1 MNWFEIF
8 DGSFLAFIL
17 INHAFALN
25 LVFREKKTSKMKIQL
40 YLVIALFI
48 TESTTILFILTDLMV
63 VHLSD
68 RLIIVRNIA
77 VYIRVWLINFISMY
91 LRILFYMFIV
101 LLTIDRFLVFYYK
114 IKYTLYCKPRKLM
127 KLIYLIMIMSFFMVM
142 LFILG
147 IHFKYINFRKT
158 VEISNIIY
166 VILNSSHIFIVTST
180 YIYIFIVYKKHVK
193 KRNTSELEYK
203 HFKLL
208 VPTLIIV
215 TYMIFT
221 FIPDFIRV
229 FVSYKVIAESKK
241 LRNVTI
247 VAYRIGWLIDPVV
260 YSCYLFYG
268 KCKSRRT
275 LRATMATNSRI
286 AM

>member
-17 INHAFALN
+17 IIDAFALN

-166 VILNSSHIFIVTST
+166 VILNSFHIFIVTST

-275 LRATMATNSRI
+275 PRATMATNSRI

>member
-17 INHAFALN
+17 IIHAFALN

-166 VILNSSHIFIVTST
+166 VILNSFHIFIVTST

-193 KRNTSELEYK
+193 KRNTSELDYK

-260 YSCYLFYG
+260 YSCYLFCG
-268 KCKSRRT
+268 KCKSRRRP
-275 LRATMATNSRI
+275 RATMATNSRI